1 MMDVIIAGGG
11 PSGLAA
17 AIMARQAGLA
27 VTVYEPR
34 PFPVDK
40 ACGEGLMRPAINVL
54 ESLGIQD
61 LPGVDFVGIRY
72 VDGGRAAE
80 GRFRHGT
87 GRGVRRTVLQRAL
100 RDRAEAKVV
109 VAAVARGFTRR
120 RQDVRVLGDAH
131 LRA

>member
-1 MMDVIIAGGG
+1 MMDVVIAGGG

-17 AIMARQAGLA
+17 AVMARQAGLA

-54 ESLGIQD
+54 ESLGIRD

-72 VDGGRAAE
+72 VDGGRPPRAVPTRCRTRCSTDSPAA
-80 GRFRHGT
+80 RPS
-87 GRGVRRTVLQRAL
+87 
-100 RDRAEAKVV
+100 
-109 VAAVARGFTRR
+109 
-120 RQDVRVLGDAH
+120 
-131 LRA
+131 